1 MLNVILTK
9 DVQNVGGAG
18 EVVRVRPGFAR
29 NYLLPR
35 GLALPSTKQNVAELE
50 QRRRKIAAEQA
61 RLRAEQEQ
69 AAGAL
74 KSVSVTILRRRGQ
87 DERLFGSVNSKD
99 IVDALEAQGVKLDR
113 RLVHLDSP
121 IKTIGDHKVKVRF
134 AADLEIELAVRVA
147 QIAK

>member
-74 KSVSVTILRRRGQ
+74 KSVSVTIHRRRGQ